1 MKSTAITVD
10 QRPPLQMPKA
20 TTPLSIPMNECPYRW
35 LGGLMLLVTFVV
47 FGGWATFAPLS
58 SSVVATGKIIVSS
71 QNKQLQHLDGGI
83 VREIYVQDGAEVK
96 EGQPLLLLDDT
107 QLQAQLDNVQGQLWE
122 TEASLKRLVAERDG
136 KAKLK
141 IEIKTDKSTDSQVL
155 ANIVQTQQEL
165 FSAKRQA
172 FLSEKQVFQQRL
184 AQSKEQ
190 IGGLKQELK
199 TLRKRHNSLGKDIDS
214 LRKLASREMVA
225 KSTLRQSE
233 RDYDEIGGDIARNT
247 AEQSRLNEVIA
258 ETNHQVILK
267 QEEYL
272 KEISAEMSSLQAK
285 QVQLKAQKSAIEDKL
300 SRLLLVSP
308 VDGRVNGFELVTQGA
323 VVGAGQLIMDV
334 VPIEQAFKI
343 IAEVNPNDIDVLG
356 AGQKAEV
363 RFSLFENARYF
374 PVITAEVIDVSA
386 DTLQNEKNGNAY
398 YKATL
403 LISDKGLNILQN
415 EGEVLVAGM
424 PVDVFVKTGQRTLLD
439 YLIEPFTDIAARAFN
454 EE

>member
-1 MKSTAITVD
+1 MKSTAITVE

-20 TTPLSIPMNECPYRW
+20 ALPSIPMNESPYRW
-35 LGGLMLLVTFVV
+35 LGGLMLLLTFVV
-47 FGGWATFAPLS
+47 FGGWAAFAPLS
-58 SSVVATGKIIVSS
+58 SSVVATGKIVVSS

-83 VREIYVQDGAEVK
+83 VSEIYVQDGAEVK

-107 QLQAQLDNVQGQLWE
+107 QLAAQLDNVQGQLWE
-122 TEASLKRLVAERDG
+122 TQASLTRLAAERDE

-141 IEIKTDKSTDSQVL
+141 LKIKADDVADKQVL
-155 ANIVQTQQEL
+155 ANIMQTQQEL
-165 FSAKRQA
+165 FTAKRQA

-199 TLRKRHNSLGKDIDS
+199 TLRKRHDSLGKDIDS
-214 LRKLASREMVA
+214 LRQLASREMVA
-225 KSTLRQSE
+225 KSTLRQNE
-233 RDYDEIGGDIARNT
+233 RDYDEIEGDIARNI

-258 ETNHQVILK
+258 ETNHQVVLK
-267 QEEYL
+267 KEQYL
-272 KEISAEMSSLQAK
+272 KEISAEMSGLQAK
-285 QVQLKAQKSAIEDKL
+285 QVQLKAQQSAIEDKL

-308 VDGRVNGFELVTQGA
+308 VNGRVNDFDLVTKGA

-334 VPIEQAFKI
+334 VPAEQAFKI
-343 IAEVNPNDIDVLG
+343 VAEVSPNDIDVLG
-356 AGQKAEV
+356 AGQTAEV

-386 DTLQNEKNGNAY
+386 DTLKNEQNGNAY
-398 YKATL
+398 YKTTL
-403 LISDKGLNILQN
+403 LINDEGLQALHK
-415 EGEVLVAGM
+415 EGEALVAGM
-424 PVDVFVKTGQRTLLD
+424 PVEVFVKTGQRTLLD

-454 EE
+454 EG